1 MFSQGSESGPFS
13 SQVPAQMSPPQRGCF
28 GHSGARRR
36 QRALL
41 SLLHLHT
48 WATGRSPSHAD
59 RAVLGS
65 PAAVGFSVDAA
76 QWDPR
81 CGSRICN
88 PDIQEE
94 TTPSGRTFD
103 QRGGRRFPHL
113 APRWTVLRRAPRDTS
128 ACPMTLS
135 KYHPSP
141 GSGGQLMTRA
151 HTGSL
156 PSPSRSASR
165 HLPGGSHSPSGTCT
179 TPWSQAQLPGEP
191 WLRRWP
197 PQRLPW
203 TAPPHLSTCLTLS
216 SASSMLLTATSFCV
230 LICVF
235 SPTRLQ
241 TPRSLHPQDRKPGLA
256 PTRRSSVNVSPSKG
270 MALTKPDLSS
280 SSRTFGW
287 ETRPSVHPW
296 DQAYLE

>member
-1 MFSQGSESGPFS
+1 M
-13 SQVPAQMSPPQRGCF
+13 
-28 GHSGARRR
+28 
-36 QRALL
+36 
-41 SLLHLHT
+41 
-48 WATGRSPSHAD
+48 
-59 RAVLGS
+59 LGS

-113 APRWTVLRRAPRDTS
+113 APRWTVLRCAPRDTS
-128 ACPMTLS
+128 ACPMTVS

-156 PSPSRSASR
+156 PSPSRSVSL
-165 HLPGGSHSPSGTCT
+165 HLPGGSHSPSGTCA
-179 TPWSQAQLPGEP
+179 TPVVSGAASWGALAKAVAPAAPALDS
-191 WLRRWP
+191 
-197 PQRLPW
+197 
-203 TAPPHLSTCLTLS
+203 PPHLSTCLTLS

-230 LICVF
+230 PICVF

-256 PTRRSSVNVSPSKG
+256 PTRCSSVNVSPSKG

-287 ETRPSVHPW
+287 ETRLSVHPW

>member
-1 MFSQGSESGPFS
+1 MDTREHVDANRLFCPYCISTHG
-13 SQVPAQMSPPQRGCF
+13 QRDDHRLTQTRPCSAHPLPWASRWTL
-28 GHSGARRR
+28 HSGN
-36 QRALL
+36 
-41 SLLHLHT
+41 
-48 WATGRSPSHAD
+48 
-59 RAVLGS
+59 
-65 PAAVGFSVDAA
+65 
-76 QWDPR
+76 PR

-179 TPWSQAQLPGEP
+179 TPVVSGAASWGAPAKAVAPAAPALDS
-191 WLRRWP
+191 
-197 PQRLPW
+197 
-203 TAPPHLSTCLTLS
+203 PPHLSTCLTLS
-216 SASSMLLTATSFCV
+216 SY
-230 LICVF
+230 
-235 SPTRLQ
+235 
-241 TPRSLHPQDRKPGLA
+241 HP
-256 PTRRSSVNVSPSKG
+256 S
-270 MALTKPDLSS
+270 
-280 SSRTFGW
+280 
-287 ETRPSVHPW
+287 
-296 DQAYLE
+296 AY

>member
-36 QRALL
+36 QWALL

-113 APRWTVLRRAPRDTS
+113 APRWTVLRCALRDTS

-179 TPWSQAQLPGEP
+179 TPVVSGAASWGALAKAVAPAAPALDS
-191 WLRRWP
+191 
-197 PQRLPW
+197 
-203 TAPPHLSTCLTLS
+203 APPSQHLPYPLLCIVHASNGHVLLCADLCLL
-216 SASSMLLTATSFCV
+216 
-230 LICVF
+230 
-235 SPTRLQ
+235 P
-241 TPRSLHPQDRKPGLA
+241 
-256 PTRRSSVNVSPSKG
+256 N
-270 MALTKPDLSS
+270 
-280 SSRTFGW
+280 
-287 ETRPSVHPW
+287 
-296 DQAYLE
+296 

>member
-13 SQVPAQMSPPQRGCF
+13 SQVPAQVSPPQRGCF

-113 APRWTVLRRAPRDTS
+113 APRWTVLRRAPHDTS

-141 GSGGQLMTRA
+141 GSSGQLMTRP

-156 PSPSRSASR
+156 LPEPLCVSPPPWGVTLPVR
-165 HLPGGSHSPSGTCT
+165 HLHYAVASGAASWGALAKAVAPAAPALDSP
-179 TPWSQAQLPGEP
+179 
-191 WLRRWP
+191 
-197 PQRLPW
+197 
-203 TAPPHLSTCLTLS
+203 PPHLST
-216 SASSMLLTATSFCV
+216 
-230 LICVF
+230 
-235 SPTRLQ
+235 
-241 TPRSLHPQDRKPGLA
+241 
-256 PTRRSSVNVSPSKG
+256 
-270 MALTKPDLSS
+270 
-280 SSRTFGW
+280 
-287 ETRPSVHPW
+287 
-296 DQAYLE
+296 